1 MVERK
6 KTEAERWVSV
16 QKWLIHFS
24 NGQHCKGYRENK
36 SSRAGVW
43 RKFYKVYKESVFLY
57 NNKKPKATR
66 AVVYTKHGDIASL
79 ADRFL
84 TRQGDETREV
94 GTGRGERCVQR
105 RKEGG
110 KGVFSQHKSTGRSR
124 SAQAWECWRPCWR
137 WRWRWLWWCRQEAE
151 PRMSTCSAPDAW
163 LFGYQLR
170 EGLGWGC
177 RASWVTWPEREG
189 GDCSLESDMEN
200 RRSRLLPLIFLT
212 SGWSCPSYQPPYPVK
227 MPTISKSRYISKGL
241 LASLKQAG
249 QERPLD
255 SCSSWAIGLAGGAH
269 LEGGSSLS

>member
-1 MVERK
+1 M
-6 KTEAERWVSV
+6 
-16 QKWLIHFS
+16 
-24 NGQHCKGYRENK
+24 
-36 SSRAGVW
+36 
-43 RKFYKVYKESVFLY
+43 
-57 NNKKPKATR
+57 
-66 AVVYTKHGDIASL
+66 
-79 ADRFL
+79 
-84 TRQGDETREV
+84 
-94 GTGRGERCVQR
+94 QR
-105 RKEGG
+105 RKERG

-124 SAQAWECWRPCWR
+124 SAQAWECWRPC
-137 WRWRWLWWCRQEAE
+137 WRWLWWCRQEAE

-200 RRSRLLPLIFLT
+200 RRSWLLPLIFLT
-212 SGWSCPSYQPPYPVK
+212 SGWPCPSYQPPYPVK

-241 LASLKQAG
+241 LASLEQAG

-255 SCSSWAIGLAGGAH
+255 SCPSWAIGLAGGAH